1 MPLSKSLSKIQKNN
15 KSQGKN
21 LTVHPKGRKFQKLTA
36 ATLRENK
43 IAAKKKA
50 HNDRRSNE
58 LSRVKFIQDV
68 VNTDSFK
75 DQSVFTLEET
85 VIFAKEFI
93 SRDDNELDELKQKRR
108 SNRPPSTRQV
118 MLQQKRDNEEKELA
132 SGFLVPDLIDA
143 DNVTFLRNWN
153 QTFGS
158 LSTLKLI
165 RVNDKAEQVVGG
177 SKGVKTTADV
187 EMQ

>member
-36 ATLRENK
+36 ATLREDK

-50 HNDRRSNE
+50 HNERKSNE

-68 VNTDSFK
+68 ISSESFK
-75 DQSVFTLEET
+75 DQKVFSLGET
-85 VIFAKEFI
+85 VVFIQEFI
-93 SRDDNELDELKQKRR
+93 SRGDGELEELKKKRR
-108 SNRPPSTRQV
+108 TNRPPSTRQV
-118 MLQQKRDNEEKELA
+118 VLQQRRDYETKELA
-132 SGFLVPDLIDA
+132 SGFLVPDLGDA
-143 DNVTFLRNWN
+143 ENVDFLRKWN

-158 LSTLKLI
+158 LNTMKLI
-165 RVNDKAEQVVGG
+165 RVNAKAEQVVGG
-177 SKGVKTTADV
+177 SKGTKPPTDV